1 MENQI
6 ITLSVSQVTI
16 ASLIITSLILIYI
29 IIAKKYASQIN
40 FSSDFSGNN
49 YLLGIVISMV
59 MTILCMN
66 VTVSDTPH
74 IYTMSQIEPELTPI
88 TPITVWKDPR
98 IIPPPPKPKKE
109 IEPTI
114 LIEEAKIT
122 PVKKIDVVVCDF
134 TDPSDMT
141 ETVDVD
147 TMMQKAKAVI
157 PEYMPIEEED
167 EIVSFPE
174 EMPRF
179 PGCEDMVASK
189 EEKIVCAE
197 KALLEFIY
205 LNVKYPRMA
214 LESGITG
221 SVIVRFVV
229 DKNGNVEDAKIVR
242 DIGAGCG
249 KAALKAVE
257 LMNEMPRKWTPG
269 KQRGKPVKV
278 QFTLPIKF
286 DLM

>member
-1 MENQI
+1 MKNLI

-16 ASLIITSLILIYI
+16 ACLIITSLILIYI

-40 FSSDFSGNN
+40 FSSDFSGNI

-88 TPITVWKDPR
+88 TPVTVWKDPR

-109 IEPTI
+109 IEPTKPI
-114 LIEEAKIT
+114 KEAKII

-134 TDPSDMT
+134 TDQSDMT

-157 PEYMPIEEED
+157 PDYIPIEEED
-167 EIVSFPE
+167 EILLFAE

-179 PGCEDMVASK
+179 PGCEDMVASR
-189 EEKIVCAE
+189 EEKIICAE

-229 DKNGNVEDAKIVR
+229 DKDGNVEDAKIVR

-249 KAALKAVE
+249 NAALKAVE